1 MILIISD
8 RNDLSTIHICQW
20 LHSWRV
26 PFFRID
32 GEDDV
37 YLERLSVRPDEAPQ
51 LILQCN
57 GRRLAMDDI
66 RCSWYRRGRLNLF
79 CETVTAFPD
88 PALNRIA
95 TAHLSSEVK
104 ILEQFFYH
112 LLEKKPHIG
121 TFSKGGMNKL
131 AVLHEAVSLG
141 IKIPQTYVTTSGKAL
156 ADAPARMITKSISEN
171 INFSTAGNWY
181 MTYTEEIAQSGL
193 QESFFPSLFQ
203 ELLEKE
209 ADLRIFYLCGEFYAM
224 SIRSQ
229 ENAQTEIDFRK
240 YDDERPNRC
249 VPFRL
254 PDWLE
259 TKLHLLMQCVGL
271 QTGSID
277 MVLTSDGEYVFLEVN
292 PVGQFN
298 MTSVPC
304 NYNLE
309 KRIAQ
314 KLCELALYETV

>member
-1 MILIISD
+1 MILILSD

-20 LHSWRV
+20 LQYWRV

-37 YLERLSVRPDEAPQ
+37 FLERLSLRPGEDAQ
-51 LILQCN
+51 FILQCN
-57 GRRLAMDDI
+57 NRRLVLDDI

-79 CETVTAFPD
+79 YEGISTFSNII
-88 PALNRIA
+88 LNRVM
-95 TAHLSSEVK
+95 TAHLSGELK
-104 ILEQFFYH
+104 ILEQFFYY

-121 TFSKGGMNKL
+121 TFSKGSMNKL

-141 IKIPQTYVTTSGKAL
+141 LKTPQTYVVTNGNAL
-156 ADAPARMITKSISEN
+156 SDTPARLITKSISEN
-171 INFSTAGNWY
+171 INFSTEGEWY
-181 MTYTEEIAQSGL
+181 MSYTEEMGRSAMQK
-193 QESFFPSLFQ
+193 SFFPSLFQ
-203 ELLEKE
+203 ELVAKE
-209 ADLRIFYLCGEFYAM
+209 ADLRIFYLCGEFYTM

-240 YDDERPNRC
+240 YDDEQPNRF
-249 VPFRL
+249 VPFLL
-254 PDWLE
+254 PDCVE
-259 TKLHLLMQCVGL
+259 SKLHLLMQCVGL

-277 MVLTSDGEYVFLEVN
+277 MVLTREGEYVFLEVN

-298 MTSVPC
+298 MTSIPC

-314 KLCELALYETV
+314 KLCELALYETA